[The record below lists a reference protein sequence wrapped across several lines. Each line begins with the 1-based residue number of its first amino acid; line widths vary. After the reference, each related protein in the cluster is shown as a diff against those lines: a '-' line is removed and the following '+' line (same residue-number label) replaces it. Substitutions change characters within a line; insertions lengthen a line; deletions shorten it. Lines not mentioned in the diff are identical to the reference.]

1 MNRISFV
8 VAGLF
13 VVLPAVSEAQFYP
26 VQREPTGW
34 FSIGVGAFNAGEVA
48 DGKTGSTWDFGNTTS
63 AQYRVT
69 LERALRGG
77 MSYGLAGTFVRAP
90 IQYRTF
96 ATIPDLDGETCTS
109 CDADV
114 DIMSLYAL
122 FHAGGGAGFHQVIE
136 AGVGVTSYQNFKRES
151 DGAKLA
157 PASAERDFGFIFA
170 YGFGYTLGP
179 RSAVNLVQEYGFNLH
194 ESRGTPSGASN
205 NMRFGNTRLSLRLG
219 LGGSAPPTRPRRR

>member
-1 MNRISFV
+1 MKSISSAV
-8 VAGLF
+8 VGLLVF
-13 VVLPAVSEAQFYP
+13 FSAVAEAQFYP
-26 VQREPTGW
+26 VQRDPSGW
-34 FSIGVGAFNAGEVA
+34 FSFGVGAFNAGEVD
-48 DGKTGSTWDFGNTTS
+48 DGKTGTTWDFGNKTS
-63 AQYRVT
+63 RQYRVT

-90 IQYRTF
+90 IQYSSF
-96 ATIPDLDGETCTS
+96 ALIPDLDGETCAS
-109 CDADV
+109 CDAEV

-157 PASAERDFGFIFA
+157 PTSAERDFGFVFA
-170 YGFGYTLGP
+170 YGFGYTLSP

-194 ESRGTPSGASN
+194 ESQGAPSGGTNA
-205 NMRFGNTRLSLRLG
+205 MRFGNTRLSFRLG
-219 LGGSAPPTRPRRR
+219 LGGNAPPTRPRRR

>member
-1 MNRISFV
+1 VKRTSLVF
-8 VAGLF
+8 AGLL
-13 VVLPAVSEAQFYP
+13 VVSPVVTEAQFYP

-34 FSIGVGAFNAGEVA
+34 LSLGVGAFNAGEID

-63 AQYRVT
+63 AQYRLT
-69 LERALRGG
+69 LERAIRGG
-77 MSYGLAGTFVRAP
+77 MSYGLVGTFVRAP

-96 ATIPDLDGETCTS
+96 TLVPDLDGETCTT

-122 FHAGGGAGFHQVIE
+122 FHAGGGTGFHQVIE

-157 PASAERDFGFIFA
+157 PTSAERDFGFVFA
-170 YGFGYTLGP
+170 YGFGYTLSP

-194 ESRGTPSGASN
+194 ESRGAPSGGSN
-205 NMRFGNTRLSLRLG
+205 TMRFGNTRLSFRVG
-219 LGGSAPPTRPRRR
+219 LGGNAPPTRPRRR

>member
-1 MNRISFV
+1 MKSIPS
-8 VAGLF
+8 VAVALLM
-13 VVLPAVSEAQFYP
+13 VLPAAAEAQFYP

-34 FSIGVGAFNAGEVA
+34 LSLGVGAFNAGEVD
-48 DGKTGSTWDFGNTTS
+48 DGKTGTTWDFGNRTS
-63 AQYRVT
+63 AQYRLT

-90 IQYRTF
+90 IQYSSF
-96 ATIPDLDGETCTS
+96 AVVPDLSGETCAS
-109 CDADV
+109 CDAEV

-151 DGAKLA
+151 DGVKLA
-157 PASAERDFGFIFA
+157 PTSAERDFGFVFA
-170 YGFGYTLGP
+170 YGFGYTLSP

-194 ESRGTPSGASN
+194 ESRGAPSGGSN
-205 NMRFGNTRLSLRLG
+205 SMRFGNTRLSFRVG
-219 LGGSAPPTRPRRR
+219 LGGNAPQVRPRRR